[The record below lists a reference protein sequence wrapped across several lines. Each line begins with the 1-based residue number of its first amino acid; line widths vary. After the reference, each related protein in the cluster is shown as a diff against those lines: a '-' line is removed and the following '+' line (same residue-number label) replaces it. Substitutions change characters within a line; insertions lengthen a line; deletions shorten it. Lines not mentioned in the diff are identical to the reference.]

1 MDSLTQA
8 VLGAACGE
16 AILGRKIGNKAIL
29 WGAMAG
35 TISDLDVLSKIFIS
49 NPVYELIYHRG
60 FTHSIF
66 FTLLA
71 PFLLA
76 YFSRK
81 YKYELISFFW
91 FLILLFLVFLD
102 IDQYNL
108 LRYIFSFSSVGLYV
122 YFILVNFKKRRQPWE
137 FEPSFKD
144 WYWFYLICIFTH
156 WLIDAFTSYGTQIL
170 EPFSS
175 YRFSMNNMPI
185 VDPLYTLPLLITVI
199 FIYFFIK
206 NNKLRMLVNYTGIL
220 LSSLYVVFSFYAK
233 NNANYYIE
241 ENLKNQSIP
250 YVEYISYPTIFNTLY
265 WQTTIKTEDAFYYG
279 TYSVLDRDKKI
290 KFTKLPVN
298 HQLLKP
304 YENHPE
310 VKILIWFAQGYYNVT
325 ETKEGYLYINNLRFG
340 LQFFNLFPD
349 LQENPYIFKYQI
361 IKKGTKLYTKP
372 IYPELNS
379 TNFREGLGR
388 LWIRIWGN

>member
-137 FEPSFKD
+137 LEPSFKD

-199 FIYFFIK
+199 LIYFFIK

-250 YVEYISYPTIFNTLY
+250 YVEYISYPTIFNTLF

-298 HQLLKP
+298 HQLLIP

-325 ETKEGYLYINNLRFG
+325 ETKEGYLQINNLRFG

-349 LQENPYIFKYQI
+349 LQEDPYIFRYQI
-361 IKKGTKLYTKP
+361 IKKGAKINTKP

-379 TNFREGLGR
+379 TNFREGLRR
-388 LWIRIWGN
+388 LWTRIWGN